1 MPPGVDAWEP
11 SQYERFAAER
21 TAPARDLMALVA
33 PVPGGSVV
41 DFGCGT
47 GALTLDLHRHTGAA
61 TTTVIALSTAMLE
74 RPGPHAGDGVS
85 VPEGY
90 LRETDGLG
98 SSGLV
103 LANPSLQ

>member
-11 SQYERFAAER
+11 SQYQRFAAER

-47 GALTLDLHRHTGAA
+47 GELTLDLHRHTGAA
-61 TTTVIALSTAMLE
+61 TTTGIDRSTAMLE
-74 RPGPHAGDGVS
+74 RAGPHAGDGVS
-85 VPEGY
+85 FREGD
-90 LRETDGLG
+90 LRDTDGLG
-98 SSGLV
+98 SCDV
-103 LANPSLQ
+103 V